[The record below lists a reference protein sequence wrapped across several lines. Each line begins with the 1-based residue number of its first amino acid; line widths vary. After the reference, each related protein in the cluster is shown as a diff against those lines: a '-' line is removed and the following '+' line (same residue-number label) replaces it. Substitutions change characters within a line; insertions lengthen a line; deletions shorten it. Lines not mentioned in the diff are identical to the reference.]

1 MPGIMNIIHQIA
13 EDYFFT
19 ALVLLTMAGLVTAW
33 SVSKYRRGVTSGRV
47 ALRLLLLFII
57 GVTVFSLISIRSDLA
72 DRKARQEK
80 VSPHYMTVTDADG
93 NIEIY
98 ETP

>member
-1 MPGIMNIIHQIA
+1 MNIIHQIA

-33 SVSKYRRGVTSGRV
+33 SVSKYRRGVTSGRI
-47 ALRLLLLFII
+47 ALRLLLFII

-80 VSPHYMTVTDADG
+80 ASPHYMTVTDADG